1 MSKVRADLKA
11 RQGRSPAA
19 TKLVQAFGGLGPN
32 IYDCLEFK
40 LDKRTSRY
48 TREFAFSLLGLATS
62 GIAFRV
68 WMPVQVNRA
77 SCSYTGL
84 TVVRLAATK
93 LANTTMNTVQA
104 VDHKS

>member
-19 TKLVQAFGGLGPN
+19 MKLVQALGGLALKKYN
-32 IYDCLEFK
+32 CLEFK
-40 LDKRTSRY
+40 LNKTTSRY

-62 GIAFRV
+62 GIVFRV
-68 WMPVQVNRA
+68 WMQVQVNRA
-77 SCSYTGL
+77 SCSYTAS

-93 LANTTMNTVQA
+93 LANTIMSPIQA
-104 VDHKS
+104 VDPKP